1 MGTPNYPKDMA
12 SEWNQLK
19 RDVRNAFTSSNLR
32 TGMAK
37 IGAKVIEITG
47 TLALNAGATL
57 IAKYDN
63 GVNAL
68 RLGPSIYNG
77 ITVGQF
83 TVRRYDGST
92 AMQVFGGPGV
102 AGFFSIHDQAG
113 NIIFSDD
120 SASGQ
125 GIGRPHLAYSWVR
138 TSQITTPQDLSTSTS
153 FSAHHSLFGQ
163 MQHPRIQIMGYVT
176 CNGSDLAEVRLR
188 QPGSGKVVSTTG
200 TVGTGWVWLEGPHDE
215 YDFGKDFQY
224 DVEVRRVSGTSTG
237 VGFTIVKAEG
247 RQT

>member
-47 TLALNAGATL
+47 QLVLNAGAL
-57 IAKYDN
+57 LLAKYRN
-63 GVNAL
+63 GVGAF
-68 RLGPSIYNG
+68 RVGESFYNG
-77 ITVGQF
+77 LPVGQ
-83 TVRRYDGST
+83 VSIKRYDGST
-92 AMQVFGGPGV
+92 ALQVFGGEGV
-102 AGFFSIHDQAG
+102 DGFFSIHDRGG

-120 SASGQ
+120 GASGQ
-125 GIGRPHLAYSWVR
+125 GIGRPHLPYTWQR
-138 TSQITTPQDLSTSTS
+138 YYHLTTPVDLATSTS
-153 FSAHHSLFGQ
+153 FATHHVIFGQ
-163 MQHPRIQIMGYVT
+163 MQHPRIQIMGYVQ
-176 CNGSDLAEVRLR
+176 CNGSDLAEVRIIN
-188 QPGSGKVVSTTG
+188 GSGTVIDTSG
-200 TVGTGWVWLEGPHDE
+200 TVGSGWIYLEGPHDD
-215 YDFGKDFQY
+215 YDFAKEFSYNID
-224 DVEVRRVSGTSTG
+224 VRRVSGTSTG